1 MTIELGQWQAV
12 AHSNLVIGYLLQVGG
27 GLLRGD
33 GEITLGFRNVSS
45 ISVLETVCNFHAGR
59 GTSQETK

>member
-12 AHSNLVIGYLLQVGG
+12 AHSNFVIGYLLPVGG

-33 GEITLGFRNVSS
+33 GEIALGFRNVSP
-45 ISVLETVCNFHAGR
+45 ISVLETDCNFRAGR
-59 GTSQETK
+59 GISQET